1 MNCLL
6 ICLLLGLQV
15 LYVLQL
21 EKDVQTDSARVCA
34 VSEFLLPNPI
44 LSFGIVD
51 AGIRSVKSHH
61 DVTSDLETDLMD
73 NNDEDNDDAGVIH
86 ALIRCY
92 YYCYY
97 ESLRKVSHFIFLC
110 SIGEEDDE
118 EKSLKVVVRMY
129 VVHPKS
135 LRGCIISFDPP
146 EEAKKTMSIFSEDTL
161 GMMLF
166 HLKSC
171 VWNFVIYFP

>member
-1 MNCLL
+1 MYKQLMNKTL
-6 ICLLLGLQV
+6 ICFHFLQV

-21 EKDVQTDSARVCA
+21 QKDSQENSARVCA

-73 NNDEDNDDAGVIH
+73 NNDADDDDAGKAFVAIKQ
-86 ALIRCY
+86 AL
-92 YYCYY
+92 
-97 ESLRKVSHFIFLC
+97 SFLMIVVTQC
-110 SIGEEDDE
+110 DILCTHLSGEEDDE
-118 EKSLKVVVRMY
+118 EKSLQVVVRMY

-146 EEAKKTMSIFSEDTL
+146 SEAKKSISICSEDTL
-161 GMMLF
+161 G
-166 HLKSC
+166 K
-171 VWNFVIYFP
+171 NA